1 MLKAKKKKK
10 TLKSQKK
17 QKTKKFYVHKDEY
30 TKKTYPS
37 VVLYVKTK
45 QLEITNKVIARESI
59 TSV

>member
-1 MLKAKKKKK
+1 MLKAKKKKNPK
-10 TLKSQKK
+10 ISKK